1 MLGSRDNP
9 FEDEGAFDD
18 VALPLPSSAGGSY
31 AAPLAPALAVAVP
44 MVSVQQRSALGG
56 TLGPAP
62 AAASGGSGAGSGMG
76 AGEVTGGLCG
86 CGPLSVEYYRPYF
99 DVDSDDV
106 LSRLRRAL
114 VPLQADWFEHVG
126 KRPDLYG
133 PLWICATLVFL
144 IAATSNFG
152 SYLAHDATGEKP
164 WQHDFSVLS
173 MGAAIVFGFAG
184 VSPLVAWGSLH
195 FLGVGGAQEVS
206 LVELICLYGYSI
218 LPFLLA
224 CLLCA
229 IPSDVVAWLSVVL
242 ALAASSVFL
251 IRNLWHRLGVG
262 ASGGYLPPMTVGA
275 DQALEVAPGDK
286 DKRAAAVLIAGLLG
300 LHLCFAIVLK
310 LIFFGKTAL

>member
-1 MLGSRDNP
+1 MVGGRDNP

-18 VALPLPSSAGGSY
+18 VALPVTSGY

-44 MVSVQQRSALGG
+44 IVSVSQRNALGG
-56 TLGPAP
+56 SLGPSLGPAP
-62 AAASGGSGAGSGMG
+62 APAPTASAGAAP
-76 AGEVTGGLCG
+76 GGLCG

-99 DVDSDDV
+99 DVDSEDV
-106 LSRLRRAL
+106 SSRLRRAL
-114 VPLQADWFEHVG
+114 VPLHADWFEHVG

-152 SYLAHDATGEKP
+152 SYLKHDAGGDKP

-173 MGAAIVFGFAG
+173 LGAAIVFGFAG

-195 FLGVGGAQEVS
+195 YMGVGGAQEVS
-206 LVELICLYGYSI
+206 LVELVCLYGYSI

-224 CLLCA
+224 CLVCA
-229 IPSDVVAWLSVVL
+229 IPSDVVAWLAVVL

-275 DQALEVAPGDK
+275 DQALELAPGDK
-286 DKRAAAVLIAGLLG
+286 DRRATAALIAGLLG

-310 LIFFGKTAL
+310 LMFFGKAL